1 MLIIDAHLDIAYN
14 SINFNRDLR
23 LPVADIRAKEEKR
36 PVPNGIAITSIPEL
50 LKGGIGLVFG
60 SLFVMP
66 KSMMTIQYDSKISYD
81 DSLPE
86 QKMIAQA
93 HALAMRQLDYY
104 HWLADTDERVL
115 LIREWADV
123 ETVLASHE
131 TEHPKLGILI
141 HMEGA
146 EPLQS
151 AEEVEMWYERG
162 LRSIGLSWNN
172 DTRFAPG
179 LQSSGERLPREGQRL
194 LERMASLGMIAD
206 ITHMGEAATFDV
218 LELYDGP
225 VVATHCNARAL
236 VPLPRMLSD
245 DQIHLLA
252 KRDGVIGAALFNPFL
267 RAGHRLG
274 DAKELVTLDHAVAH
288 IDHICQLIGSSA
300 YVGIGTDWDGGLGS
314 ADIPSPL
321 NTASDLALL
330 ADALR
335 AHGYKDEDINAIM
348 HGNWLRVLQRIL

>member
-66 KSMMTIQYDSKISYD
+66 KSMMTIQYDNKISYD

-123 ETVLASHE
+123 ETVLASHGDGTSE
-131 TEHPKLGILI
+131 TGHSHSHGRSGTTAIGRRSGDVVRTWFALYRIIL
-141 HMEGA
+141 E
-146 EPLQS
+146 
-151 AEEVEMWYERG
+151 
-162 LRSIGLSWNN
+162 
-172 DTRFAPG
+172 
-179 LQSSGERLPREGQRL
+179 
-194 LERMASLGMIAD
+194 
-206 ITHMGEAATFDV
+206 
-218 LELYDGP
+218 
-225 VVATHCNARAL
+225 
-236 VPLPRMLSD
+236 
-245 DQIHLLA
+245 
-252 KRDGVIGAALFNPFL
+252 
-267 RAGHRLG
+267 
-274 DAKELVTLDHAVAH
+274 
-288 IDHICQLIGSSA
+288 
-300 YVGIGTDWDGGLGS
+300 
-314 ADIPSPL
+314 
-321 NTASDLALL
+321 
-330 ADALR
+330 
-335 AHGYKDEDINAIM
+335 
-348 HGNWLRVLQRIL
+348 

>member
-1 MLIIDAHLDIAYN
+1 MFIIDAHLDIAYN

-23 LPVADIRAKEEKR
+23 QPVADIRAKEVKR

-66 KSMMTIQYDSKISYD
+66 KSMMTIQYDSKIAYD

-86 QKMIAQA
+86 DKMIAQA
-93 HALAMRQLDYY
+93 HALAQRQLDYY

-115 LIREWADV
+115 LVREWRDV

-131 TEHPKLGILI
+131 TDDPKLGILV

-146 EPLQS
+146 EPLKS

-179 LQSSGERLPREGQRL
+179 LSSDGERLSREGHRL
-194 LERMASLGMIAD
+194 LERMADLKMIVD
-206 ITHMGEAATFDV
+206 LTHMGEQATFDV
-218 LELYDGP
+218 LEAYDGP
-225 VVATHCNARAL
+225 IVATHCNARAL
-236 VPLPRMLSD
+236 VPIPRMLSD
-245 DQIHLLA
+245 TQIRLIA
-252 KRDGVIGAALFNPFL
+252 ERDGVIGTVLFNSFL
-267 RAGHRLG
+267 RAGHAYG
-274 DAKELVTLDHAVAH
+274 DRKELVTLDHVVAH
-288 IDHICQLIGSSA
+288 IDHICQLTGNSA
-300 YVGIGTDWDGGLGS
+300 HVGIGTDWDGGLGS
-314 ADIPSPL
+314 ADIPIPL
-321 NTASDLALL
+321 DTASDLPQL
-330 ADALR
+330 ADALL
-335 AHGYKDEDINAIM
+335 AHGYSDKDINAIM
-348 HGNWLRVLQRIL
+348 HGNWLRVLKRIL